1 MAKIENG
8 KIVVTLSP
16 EDREILIR
24 LADALDRAH
33 PKPSDMT
40 FGTRI
45 VEPHMVAPQHP
56 GRIAEPAQPGTAEAY
71 RAEYP
76 RLPAFREPVEPP
88 HHRPETQWQPPWT
101 ITGSGRTGD
110 ITKWGEGDWTLPN
123 EDHTGEE
130 TE

>member
-76 RLPAFREPVEPP
+76 RLPAFRDPAEQVKK
-88 HHRPETQWQPPWT
+88 RPETQYPLP
-101 ITGSGRTGD
+101 
-110 ITKWGEGDWTLPN
+110 EGDWTLPN